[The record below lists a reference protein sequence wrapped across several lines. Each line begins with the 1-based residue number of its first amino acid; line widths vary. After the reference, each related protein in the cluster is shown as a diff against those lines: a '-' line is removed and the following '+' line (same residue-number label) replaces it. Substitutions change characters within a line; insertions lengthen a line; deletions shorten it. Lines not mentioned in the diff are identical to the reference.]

1 MAVEIGRHTTIP
13 ESELEFK
20 TSRSGGPGGQNVNKL
35 ETRVTVLFD
44 VDRSPSLS
52 DGQKRRIR
60 KRLSTRIDKRGCL
73 HVVSQKHRSQEANR
87 QAAVE
92 RLGQLLRDALKRK
105 PVRKKTKPTAGSRER
120 RLKKKKERSRLKQQ
134 RSKKNVREGWE

>member
-1 MAVEIGRHTTIP
+1 MAVEIGRNTTIP

-60 KRLSTRIDKRGCL
+60 TGLSTRIDKRGHL
-73 HVVSQKHRSQEANR
+73 RVVSQKHRSQEANR